1 VGDVDVME
9 VCGEADAGGLVASMI
24 TLVTHTLALC
34 TAAELGC
41 RVRSGGCDSGSGL
54 FGGRSVLPK
63 PLFFSR
69 NPYREVFLLL

>member
-1 VGDVDVME
+1 VWLCASEGWLGDVEGLAVGDVDVME

-41 RVRSGGCDSGSGL
+41 RVRSG
-54 FGGRSVLPK
+54 
-63 PLFFSR
+63 
-69 NPYREVFLLL
+69 E